1 MEYLT
6 ADQVLFIHYRLIS
19 ETGGDHEVNDPAGLA
34 ATLRNAKTRPE
45 EIDFPHSLF
54 RSAAGLLHSLVKTSF
69 FSEGNLAT
77 AIAVTELL
85 LRMNG
90 YRLAVDHR
98 TLQEFLGKIK
108 RGEININQIE
118 HWFRYNS
125 IVLEY

>member
-1 MEYLT
+1 MQYLT

-19 ETGGDHEVNDPAGLA
+19 ETGGDHGVNDPAGLA
-34 ATLRNAKTRPE
+34 ATLRNAKIRPE

-54 RSAAGLLHSLVKTSF
+54 RTAAGLLHSLVNASF
-69 FSEGNLAT
+69 FNTGNLTT
-77 AIAVTELL
+77 AIAVIELF

-90 YRLAVDHR
+90 YRLVVDHQS
-98 TLQEFLGKIK
+98 LQEFLGKSK

>member
-19 ETGGDHEVNDPAGLA
+19 ETGGDHGVNDPSGLA

-77 AIAVTELL
+77 AIAVIELL
-85 LRMNG
+85 LRING

-98 TLQEFLGKIK
+98 SIKEFLGKIK
-108 RGEININQIE
+108 RGEIELSKIE
-118 HWFRYNS
+118 HWLQNHVCS
-125 IVLEY
+125 